1 MIGIAL
7 YLTASAILCGLAL
20 LGYMMLHNREVDTMQ
35 KWTDTGDMPANA
47 KAHKITWRFGMKP
60 LRSLAGRD
68 GLVIWAR
75 KRRWLET
82 LGRVFRKRPIS
93 RRATRS

>member
-1 MIGIAL
+1 VKELAL
-7 YLTASAILCGLAL
+7 YVIGVAL
-20 LGYMMLHNREVDTMQ
+20 LLGPVLVLYLMLHNREVDTMQ

-47 KAHKITWRFGMKP
+47 KAHKVTRRFGMKP

-75 KRRWLET
+75 KRWWLET